1 MNISDVRNV
10 MLIGHSSSG
19 KTTLCDALLV
29 KLGITDQPGSV
40 AAGTSFSD
48 WTEEEISRK
57 ISIYVHHCAG
67 VPKIKGAASAMKL
80 VLMDTPGVDD
90 FIGQRISTGA
100 VCDSALIVVDAASGL
115 LIGSHKAWRYCV
127 ENQKPRGI
135 VITGLD
141 KENVSFEK
149 VLSDIQAVW
158 GKGCVP
164 FTIIANNKV
173 ENVLNSAEGVVQDY
187 KNGIVEKAAETD
199 DKLVEKYLNGD
210 ALSPEELARG
220 VKQAV
225 ASGALVPI
233 FCVVAQ
239 KDLGLNELLEGLY
252 HYFPSPLDVSLKDA
266 KGNKINVSADG
277 QVIAYVWRNV
287 TDPFA
292 GKLSYVRIYSGVLK
306 EAVELFNVGK
316 NTKEKIG
323 AILQPAGKKAV
334 PVTEAGVGDIVALP
348 KLKNVQ
354 VGDILS
360 TSSTPLQLP
369 AIPFPSPVVWMAVV
383 AKNQADEDKIS
394 TSLNRIVEDDPTL
407 HIERIQETREIVLS
421 GMGDAQLEVVREI
434 IKKRAGIDIEFKVPK
449 VVYRETCTGVGEGHY
464 KHKKQSGGRGQYAEV
479 YCKVQPKHSE
489 DEDWFVDA
497 IVGGVIPKN
506 FLPACQKGF
515 LEAMQHGVLAG
526 YPVVNIKITVYDG
539 SYHEVDS
546 SEIAFKIAA
555 ARALKDALQKAKPVL
570 LEPIMTV
577 KVAIP
582 DQFMGDINGDLN
594 HKRGR
599 IMGVDVENGLQVI
612 TAEVPQAEMFR
623 YCSEL
628 RSMTG
633 GRGSFEMKFARYDIV
648 PSNIAQKVIAA
659 AEKVKEEE
667 AE

>member
-1 MNISDVRNV
+1 MNISNVRNV
-10 MLIGHSSSG
+10 MLLGHSSAG

-29 KLGITDQPGSV
+29 KMGITEQAGSV
-40 AAGTSFSD
+40 ANGTSFSD

-57 ISIYVHHCAG
+57 ISVYVHPYVG
-67 VPKIKGAASAMKL
+67 TPKIKGDASAMKL
-80 VLMDTPGVDD
+80 VIMDTPGVDD
-90 FIGQRISTGA
+90 FIGQRVAAGA
-100 VCDSALIVVDAASGL
+100 VSDSALLVIDAAGGL
-115 LIGSHKAWRYCV
+115 LIGSYKAWQYCI
-127 ENQKPRGI
+127 ENRKPRGI

-149 VLSDIQAVW
+149 VLNDIQAIW
-158 GKGCVP
+158 GKLCVP
-164 FTIIANNKV
+164 FTVIINGKV
-173 ENVLNSAEGVVQDY
+173 ENVLNSSENTLIDY
-187 KNGIVEKAAETD
+187 KNAIIEKAAETD
-199 DKLVEKYLNGD
+199 DKLIEKYLNGE
-210 ALSPEELARG
+210 ALSNEEVQKG
-220 VKQAV
+220 MKSAV
-225 ASGALVPI
+225 LSGALVPI
-233 FCVVAQ
+233 FAVIAT
-239 KDLGLNELLEGLY
+239 KDVGLNELLDGIYNL
-252 HYFPSPLDVSLKDA
+252 FPAPSDIPLKDG
-266 KGNKINVSADG
+266 KGKKIEVSSEG
-277 QVIAYVWRNV
+277 QLLAYVWRNV

-306 EAVELFNVGK
+306 EAVEVINVSK
-316 NTKEKIG
+316 NSKEKIG
-323 AILQPAGKKAV
+323 AILQPSGKKAV
-334 PVTEAGVGDIVALP
+334 PITEAHVGDIVALP
-348 KLKNVQ
+348 KLKNVS
-354 VGDILS
+354 VGDVLS
-360 TSSTPLQLP
+360 SSSTPIHL
-369 AIPFPSPVVWMAVV
+369 ASIPFPSPVVWMAVV
-383 AKNQADEDKIS
+383 PKNQADEDKIS
-394 TSLNRIVEDDPTL
+394 TALNRIVEDDPTL
-407 HIERIQETREIVLS
+407 HIERIQETREFVLS
-421 GMGDAQLEVVREI
+421 GMGDAQLEVVREL

-449 VVYRETCTGVGEGHY
+449 VVYRETCTGLGDGHY

-479 YCKVQPKHSE
+479 YCKVQPRQSD
-489 DEDWFVDA
+489 DEEWFVDA

-526 YPVVNIKITVYDG
+526 FPVVNIKTTVYDG

-570 LEPIMTV
+570 LEPIMTL
-577 KVAIP
+577 KVSIP
-582 DQFMGDINGDLN
+582 DHFMGDVNGDLN

-612 TAEVPQAEMFR
+612 TAEAPQAEMFR

-667 AE
+667 E